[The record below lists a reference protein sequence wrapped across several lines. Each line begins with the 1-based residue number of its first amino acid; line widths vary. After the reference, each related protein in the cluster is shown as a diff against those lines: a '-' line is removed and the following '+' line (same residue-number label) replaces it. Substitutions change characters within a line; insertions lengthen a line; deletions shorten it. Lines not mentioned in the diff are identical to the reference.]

1 MLAVRKLA
9 RGPGNVELQE
19 VPEPV
24 AGPGEVIIE
33 VAAAG
38 ICGTDLHIWLDEFV
52 TEPPV
57 TLGHEVAGT
66 IAEIGPG
73 VNDWAIGDR
82 VTTETYFSTCQACI
96 HCRKGRPN
104 LCHLRR
110 SIGSRED
117 GAFARFLRTP
127 ARNLHRI
134 PEHLPLEA
142 GALVEPLACVVH
154 GVIDTA
160 RVNAGDRVIITGPG
174 PIGLLTLMACKAA
187 GASVTMLGTTADDS
201 RLHLTL
207 ELGADHAI
215 DIQVPEDPGAAV
227 RDVLGAEGADLAVE
241 CSGATPAGNMLL
253 NLTAR
258 GGRYCQMGLY
268 GKPLQLDLDLICYR
282 EIVMTGSNATVP
294 TAWPRAIRLLADG
307 HIDYGRL
314 ITHRF
319 RLADWES
326 ALQTVQS
333 KAGVKVL
340 LTP

>member
-9 RGPGNVELQE
+9 RGSGNVRLQE
-19 VPEPV
+19 VPEPT
-24 AGPGEVIIE
+24 AGPGDVIIE

-38 ICGTDLHIWLDEFV
+38 ICGTDLHIWLDEFD

-57 TLGHEVAGT
+57 TLGHEVAGS

-73 VNDWAIGDR
+73 VDGWAIGDR
-82 VTTETYFSTCQACI
+82 VTTETYFSTCQTCN
-96 HCRKGRPN
+96 HCRRGRPN
-104 LCHLRR
+104 LCAFRR

-127 ARNLHRI
+127 ARNLHRL
-134 PEHLPLEA
+134 PADLPLEA

-154 GVIDTA
+154 GVIATA
-160 RVNAGDRVIITGPG
+160 RVNAGDQVVISGPG
-174 PIGLLTLMACKAA
+174 PIGLLTLMVCKAA
-187 GASVTMLGTTADDS
+187 GASVTILGTAADHG
-201 RLHLTL
+201 RLQLAL
-207 ELGADHAI
+207 ALGADHAV
-215 DIQVPEDPGAAV
+215 DIQVADDPVAAV
-227 RDVLGAEGADLAVE
+227 RDVMGVEGADLAIE

-258 GGRYCQMGLY
+258 GGRYSQMGLY

-294 TAWPRAIRLLADG
+294 TAWPRAIQLLAEG
-307 HIDYGRL
+307 HIDHRRL
-314 ITHRF
+314 ITHRYG
-319 RLADWES
+319 LADWEA
-326 ALQTVQS
+326 ALETVRS
-333 KAGVKVL
+333 KDGVKVL

>member
-24 AGPGEVIIE
+24 AGHGEVIIE

-57 TLGHEVAGT
+57 TMGHEVAGT

-73 VNDWAIGDR
+73 VSGWEVGDR
-82 VTTETYFSTCQACI
+82 VTTETYFSTCGSCI
-96 HCRKGRPN
+96 HCRNGRPN
-104 LCHLRR
+104 LCSLRR

-117 GAFARFLRTP
+117 GAFARYLKTP
-127 ARNLHRI
+127 ARNLHRL
-134 PEHLPLEA
+134 PDGLPLEA
-142 GALVEPLACVVH
+142 GALVEPLGCVVH

-174 PIGLLTLMACKAA
+174 PIGLLTLMACRAA
-187 GASVTMLGTTADDS
+187 GASVTMLGTSADRT
-201 RLHLTL
+201 RLDLAA

-215 DIQVPEDPGAAV
+215 DIQGSSDPVTAV
-227 RDVLGAEGADLAVE
+227 RDALGAEGADLAIE

-282 EIVMTGSNATVP
+282 EIVMSGSNATVP

-319 RLADWES
+319 GLADWET
-326 ALQTVQS
+326 ALETVNGKS
-333 KAGVKVL
+333 GMKVL